1 MLFCETILHSNEYGV
16 TGIMPE
22 YQTLLAA
29 CADVAS
35 PTDEL
40 IPAHEGY
47 RIDLLVSFKI
57 PAGYKILMYPRS
69 SLLIKKGLM
78 QPVSVIDEDY
88 TGHVHVP
95 VFNMTDS
102 PIHIEAGERIAQIE
116 LVPVETCNSWSRKTV
131 ERTGGFGSTGK

>member
-1 MLFCETILHSNEYGV
+1 MLFCETILHSNEDGV
-16 TGIMPE
+16 SGIMPE

-35 PTDEL
+35 PTDEM
-40 IPAHEGY
+40 IPAHKGC
-47 RIDLLVSFKI
+47 RIDLLVSFRI

-95 VFNMTDS
+95 VFNMTDE
-102 PIHIEAGERIAQIE
+102 PVHIEAGERIAQIE
-116 LVPVETCNSWSRKTV
+116 LVPVETWTDLPRKAV
-131 ERTGGFGSTGK
+131 ERNGGFGSTGK